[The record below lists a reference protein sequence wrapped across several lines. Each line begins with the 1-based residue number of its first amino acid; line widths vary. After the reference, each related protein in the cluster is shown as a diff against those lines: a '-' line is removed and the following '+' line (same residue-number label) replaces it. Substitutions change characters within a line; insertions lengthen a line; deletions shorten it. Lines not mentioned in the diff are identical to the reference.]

1 MEPTRPG
8 PGNPAMSSGLLSL
21 IGPSF
26 AAIVEFISVD
36 CRILFDDLT
45 NAIFTFLFLLLLSF
59 LFILNN
65 ILLSIKTDNSFYL
78 LT

>member
-36 CRILFDDLT
+36 CRLLFDDLT
-45 NAIFTFLFLLLLSF
+45 NAIFYYRSRLITV
-59 LFILNN
+59 FIC
-65 ILLSIKTDNSFYL
+65 
-78 LT
+78 